1 MTNRRGQSRVY
12 GASKRTLDVVG
23 SAIGLILAALPMAVI
38 ALLVKLDDRSAPVL
52 FRQRRCGLDARQ
64 IDILKFRTMVADAER
79 LKEALREQS
88 SVAWPDFS
96 LKNDPRVTRIGR
108 FLRKTSLD
116 ELPQLWCVLRGDM
129 SLVGPR
135 PTTFDYDSYDLWQ
148 TERLQFRP
156 GVTGPWQVLG
166 RGSMEFTERC
176 RLEISFFRRPSVWR
190 ELRLLLRTVP
200 VMLRRTGAA

>member
-1 MTNRRGQSRVY
+1 MTNRRGQSQIY

-52 FRQRRCGLDARQ
+52 FRQRRCGLDGRQ

-79 LKEALREQS
+79 LKETLREKS

-176 RLEISFFRRPSVWR
+176 RLEISFFRKPSVWR
-190 ELRLLLRTVP
+190 ELGLLLRTVP

>member
-1 MTNRRGQSRVY
+1 
-12 GASKRTLDVVG
+12 
-23 SAIGLILAALPMAVI
+23 
-38 ALLVKLDDRSAPVL
+38 
-52 FRQRRCGLDARQ
+52 
-64 IDILKFRTMVADAER
+64 
-79 LKEALREQS
+79 
-88 SVAWPDFS
+88 
-96 LKNDPRVTRIGR
+96 
-108 FLRKTSLD
+108 
-116 ELPQLWCVLRGDM
+116 M

-176 RLEISFFRRPSVWR
+176 RLEISFFRKPSVWR
-190 ELRLLLRTVP
+190 ELGLLLRTVP

>member
-1 MTNRRGQSRVY
+1 MTNRRGQSQIY

-52 FRQRRCGLDARQ
+52 FRQRRCGLDGRQ

-79 LKEALREQS
+79 LKEALRERS

-96 LKNDPRVTRIGR
+96 LKDDPRVTRVGR

-148 TERLQFRP
+148 TERLQLRP

-176 RLEISFFRRPSVWR
+176 RLEISFFRKPSVWR
-190 ELRLLLRTVP
+190 ELGLLLRTVP